1 MDAPAKP
8 TSFKS
13 ILITQAIAS
22 VVFVG
27 IPILLTYMAP
37 LTSLRF
43 DKTEQG
49 MEAKVDRY
57 LLMVIPWKHEALV
70 GIDAVR
76 AEVTAEKRYRGTS
89 EERRKGQKG
98 VRLATAQIV
107 LACGGL
113 ESAIQANP
121 DLAKKVEKEFA
132 EFKQTDAASQLNY
145 EIYASWWLSYV
156 LGGIATSFAVFY
168 IFGASVQIILTVT
181 KKLLGASVSASP

>member
-22 VVFVG
+22 LVFVG
-27 IPILLTYMAP
+27 VPILLTFMVP

-43 DKTEQG
+43 EKTQQG

-57 LLMVIPWKHEALV
+57 LLMVIPWKHEDLV
-70 GIDAVR
+70 GLEAVR
-76 AEVTAEKRYRGTS
+76 ADITAAKRYRGTS

-98 VRLATAQIV
+98 FRLATAQIV
-107 LACGGL
+107 LACGGM
-113 ESAIQANP
+113 ESAIQADP
-121 DLAKKVEKEFA
+121 ELAKQVEKEFA
-132 EFKQTDAASQLNY
+132 DFKQADGANELSY

-156 LGGIATSFAVFY
+156 LGGIATGFAVLY
-168 IFGASVQIILTVT
+168 IFGASVQIVLTMT
-181 KKLLGASVSASP
+181 KKLLGSTASAS